1 MDSVDSRGWER
12 KRMLPV
18 WASEERLVSCA
29 FGGFRVDAGEELPA
43 GQEDSNPCKNNLG
56 KQDKKG
62 CSSASSLW
70 GCRRLDKMT
79 WGLGG
84 GGGFVLSLL
93 PPSRGL
99 SVWLLS

>member
-1 MDSVDSRGWER
+1 MG
-12 KRMLPV
+12 K
-18 WASEERLVSCA
+18 EEDAPCLGLGGEA

-84 GGGFVLSLL
+84 GGGLVLSLL

-99 SVWLLS
+99 SLWLLS

>member
-1 MDSVDSRGWER
+1 
-12 KRMLPV
+12 MLPV
-18 WASEERLVSCA
+18 WALEGRLVSCA
-29 FGGFRVDAGEELPA
+29 FGEFRVDAGEELPA

-84 GGGFVLSLL
+84 GGGLVLSLL

-99 SVWLLS
+99 SLWLLS